1 MRKKRGQN
9 QGSVYQRSSDKRWVG
24 QVTIQKKHH
33 MKYFSSQPEAEAW
46 LSQALLQIG
55 QGMPLAGTRV
65 SLVVYFTS
73 WLERM
78 SPSLRPKTWIQYE
91 QVINKHILPSL
102 GHLSLQ
108 ELKADQIQ
116 EFYRLKRQAGS
127 GHRTLTLINCILHH
141 ALELA
146 VTNGIIIRN
155 PVREIPKPR
164 QPYHEQKVLNID
176 QVKVFLQICR
186 GTRWEAL
193 FCLAITTGMRIGEL
207 LGLRWIDI
215 DWERGQL
222 QVLRQLQRI
231 PRQGLIFSEPKTASS
246 RRNITLGREMM
257 AKLRA
262 HAELQQQ
269 EKCLVGE
276 NWRENN
282 LVFPT
287 GIGTP
292 MDPHRLFDSYKQL
305 LKQAGLPDCRLHDLR
320 HTAATLMLGWGIHPK
335 VVQERLGHARI
346 SHTLGTY
353 SHVLPSIQVE
363 AAEKMDEL
371 VLRTG
376 KRGSTSKP
384 L

>member
-46 LSQALLQIG
+46 LNQALLQIG

-65 SLVVYFTS
+65 SLVMYLTS
-73 WLERM
+73 WLKKT
-78 SPSLRPKTWIQYE
+78 SPSLRPKTRIQYE
-91 QVINKHILPSL
+91 QVVNKHILPNL
-102 GHLSLQ
+102 GHLLVQ
-108 ELKADQIQ
+108 GLKADQIQ
-116 EFYRLKRQAGS
+116 EFYRLKQQAGC
-127 GHRTLTLINCILHH
+127 GHRTLTLINGILHH
-141 ALELA
+141 ALEDA
-146 VTNGIIIRN
+146 VEHGLIFRN
-155 PVREIPKPR
+155 PVRQIPKFR
-164 QPYHEQKVLNID
+164 QPYHEQKVLSLD
-176 QVKVFLQICR
+176 QVQMFLQVCR

-193 FCLAITTGMRIGEL
+193 FCLAITSGMRVGEL
-207 LGLRWIDI
+207 LGLRWTDI
-215 DWERGQL
+215 DWEWGRL

-246 RRNITLGREMM
+246 WRNISLGREMIAM
-257 AKLRA
+257 LRA
-262 HAELQQQ
+262 HAEVQQQ

-276 NWRENN
+276 KWRENN

-287 GIGTP
+287 GVGIP
-292 MDPHRLFDSYKQL
+292 MDPHRLMDVYKQL
-305 LKQAGLPDCRLHDLR
+305 LKQAGLPDYRLHDLR

-335 VVQERLGHARI
+335 VVQERLGHSRI

-353 SHVLPSIQVE
+353 AHVLPSIQGE

-371 VLRTG
+371 VLRTRE
-376 KRGSTSKP
+376 KETT
-384 L
+384 